1 MQKPAN
7 SVFAVYMGADM
18 RLTLKVSILALAV
31 AGSVVMYAQAPQDP
45 SSHPHPGMRHH
56 EPNPEFETR
65 MLTRRLSLTTEQAA
79 AVEPILASQREEM
92 KALKPSDGSRPD
104 FKAMREQHKA
114 IMDETK
120 QKLATVLSAEQMQKF
135 DEMHRPGPHGKRGDW
150 GPKPT
155 PAPGA

>member
-1 MQKPAN
+1 
-7 SVFAVYMGADM
+7 
-18 RLTLKVSILALAV
+18 LKVSILALAV
-31 AGSVVMYAQAPQDP
+31 SGSVAMYAQAPQDP
-45 SSHPHPGMRHH
+45 SAAPRPHAGQRPGMRHH

-65 MLTRRLSLTTEQAA
+65 MLTRRLNLTSEQAS

-92 KALKPSDGSRPD
+92 KALKPSEGARPD

-135 DEMHRPGPHGKRGDW
+135 DEMREHRGGPRGGW
-150 GPKPT
+150 ERKPA